1 MSQGV
6 PSKSALESAIDEL
19 LGILWRASTADV
31 CCYMSVVW
39 IKQGPDAV
47 KDFGLSSPQRQTFYL
62 LGLLMT
68 TPEPETAEP
77 LSKDDWKRIIE
88 LLERITASYVY
99 EPIQK
104 TVAGEVDAAKANVAA
119 AAFIQY
125 FMSGRLAVAEQLER
139 LIREFHVPFDEQIR
153 LKTGVSAT
161 EALEVV
167 EWMRDTLVE
176 QWEDG
181 KMKRDAAHE
190 MHQQTMDL
198 LTAGA
203 PESFVDNLAA
213 WQASPAFHVAQ
224 STAQAY
230 LDFSRYLN
238 CIPRPTFA
246 DKCGEQLAEAFLRM
260 FAMRRGETQGFR
272 YFASS
277 KPPNPAEFAPLFI
290 LEGDRVCVPLHAMLY
305 NALLDSFDELL
316 RTDDGLR
323 DRYLKRRADYLEER
337 ANSLVAS
344 MFPTASVRIN
354 TYFETPK
361 QQFEHD
367 GLILVGRA
375 LIPIEEKSSE
385 MPTPSRDPERYFGRL
400 TQHFKSNR
408 GIQHGYDQANR
419 IIDLVSAATGPV
431 LLYDERGKIV
441 AEIAPGSVTETFPI
455 VVTLESFGMLAT
467 DLTLMLKVP
476 AGKEY
481 PWVVNLF
488 DLETLVDGFVR
499 RGLTGDD
506 FLHYLRQRRAIQGHV
521 LTDDELNLAGQYIV
535 ERNLPTGQPGVVTIV
550 ASYASVFDDLYF
562 EQHGVE
568 SDSMAG
574 AVPGGVSM
582 GSRENSDYIAR

>member
-1 MSQGV
+1 M
-6 PSKSALESAIDEL
+6 
-19 LGILWRASTADV
+19 
-31 CCYMSVVW
+31 
-39 IKQGPDAV
+39 KQGPDAV

-68 TPEPETAEP
+68 TPEPETVEP
-77 LSKDDWKRIIE
+77 LSETDWKRILE
-88 LLERITASYVY
+88 LLESITASYVY
-99 EPIQK
+99 EPMQK
-104 TVAGEVDAAKANVAA
+104 AIAGEVDAAKANVAA

-139 LIREFHVPFDEQIR
+139 LIRAFHVPFDEQIR
-153 LKTGVSAT
+153 VKTGTSAT

-167 EWMRDTLVE
+167 EWMKETLIA

-181 KMKRDAAHE
+181 IKKHKAAHE
-190 MHQQTMDL
+190 MHQRTMDTL
-198 LTAGA
+198 SAGD
-203 PESFVDNLAA
+203 PELFAQNLSA
-213 WQASPAFHVAQ
+213 WQASPAFEVAQ
-224 STAQAY
+224 GTVQAY
-230 LDFSRYLN
+230 FDFSRYLN
-238 CIPRPTFA
+238 CIPRSTFV
-246 DKCGEQLAEAFLRM
+246 DRFGEQRVEAFLRT
-260 FAMRRGETQGFR
+260 FAMRRGETQSFR

-277 KPPNPAEFAPLFI
+277 EPPNPAEYAPLFT
-290 LEGDRVCVPLHAMLY
+290 LEGDRVCAPMHAMLY
-305 NALLDSFDELL
+305 NALLDSFDELV
-316 RTDDGLR
+316 RADDGLR

-337 ANSLVAS
+337 ANALIAS
-344 MFPTASVRIN
+344 MFPVVSLRID

-367 GLILVGRA
+367 GLILVGGA

-385 MPTPSRDPERYFGRL
+385 MTTPSRDPERYFGRL
-400 TQHFKSNR
+400 TQHFKSDR

-419 IIDLVSAATGPV
+419 IVDLVSSATLPV

-441 AEIAPGSVTETFPI
+441 AEIPPGSVAETFPI

-467 DLTLMLKVP
+467 DLTLMLNVP
-476 AGKEY
+476 AGKSY

-506 FLHYLRQRRAIQGHV
+506 FLRYLRQRREIQGHV
-521 LTDDELNLAGQYIV
+521 LTDDELNLAGQFIV
-535 ERNLPTGQPGVVTIV
+535 EKNLPSGQPGEVKFV
-550 ASYASVFDDLYF
+550 ASYSSVFDDLYF

-568 SDSMAG
+568 SNSMAG

-582 GSRENSDYIAR
+582 DLKASLKAGKPVLAQRTVARVEKVGRNEPCPCNSGKKYKKCCGSLL